1 MCLKNDTTNGRQL
14 LLYKLS
20 MLTNPVYVTVNAVT
34 LLIRLKRGQ
43 VAHLCPWWTQELA
56 LMTKHREQHPIP
68 GSITDLVTKVRG
80 AEACSTMASGKG
92 DGRFAGLPHALIV
105 QIFWKFFFVSIRKVG
120 RERQALTEVLVCRQ
134 RRVLD
139 LH

>member
-14 LLYKLS
+14 VLYKLS

-56 LMTKHREQHPIP
+56 LMTKHRERHPIP

-80 AEACSTMASGKG
+80 AQRPAAPWHQAKVTEGSLGCHTLSSYRSSGSSSSSPSGK
-92 DGRFAGLPHALIV
+92 
-105 QIFWKFFFVSIRKVG
+105 
-120 RERQALTEVLVCRQ
+120 
-134 RRVLD
+134 
-139 LH
+139 